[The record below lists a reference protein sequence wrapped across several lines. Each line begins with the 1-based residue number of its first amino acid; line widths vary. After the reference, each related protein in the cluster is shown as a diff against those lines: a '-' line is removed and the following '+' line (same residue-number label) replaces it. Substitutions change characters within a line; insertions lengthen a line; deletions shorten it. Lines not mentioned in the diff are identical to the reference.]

1 MLTDKVAVV
10 TGANRGIGRAILMK
24 IAENHGTIIACVRKE
39 TDEFIAEIQM
49 LSEKYQVEIH
59 PLTFDLTRE
68 EEIKTAAVQMRK
80 LTKKVD
86 ILVNNAGM
94 IPEPHSFVMT
104 GANSIRQVMEAN
116 FVGPM
121 ILTQY
126 VARMMI
132 RNQSGSIINFS
143 SIAALDG
150 EPGELEYVASKG
162 AIASATRKLA
172 IELGEYGIRVNALAP
187 GLIDTAMG
195 GAIDEENEAKLD
207 ERRVL
212 KRRGSTEEIAEAVLY
227 LASDKSSYVTG
238 QVLRVDGGMR

>member
-150 EPGELEYVASKG
+150 EPGELEYVAD
-162 AIASATRKLA
+162 RKS
-172 IELGEYGIRVNALAP
+172 V
-187 GLIDTAMG
+187 
-195 GAIDEENEAKLD
+195 
-207 ERRVL
+207 V
-212 KRRGSTEEIAEAVLY
+212 
-227 LASDKSSYVTG
+227 
-238 QVLRVDGGMR
+238 

>member
-68 EEIKTAAVQMRK
+68 EEIKAAAGQMRK

-143 SIAALDG
+143 SIAAWDG

-207 ERRVL
+207 ERRVI

>member
-207 ERRVL
+207 ERRVI
-212 KRRGSTEEIAEAVLY
+212 KRRGSAEEIAEAVLY
-227 LASDKSSYVTG
+227 LASEKSSYVTG
-238 QVLRVDGGMR
+238 QVIRVDGGMR

>member
-1 MLTDKVAVV
+1 MLAGKVAVV
-10 TGANRGIGRAILMK
+10 TGANRGIGRAIFTK
-24 IAENHGTIIACVRKE
+24 IAENHGSIIACVRKE
-39 TDEFIAEIQM
+39 TDEFLAEIQE
-49 LSEKYQVEIH
+49 LSEMYQVEIH
-59 PLTFDLTRE
+59 SLCFDLTKE
-68 EEIKTAAVQMRK
+68 EEIKVAASQMRK

-104 GANSIRQVMEAN
+104 EADSIRQVMEAN

-126 VARMMI
+126 VARMMM
-132 RNQSGSIINFS
+132 RNQSGSIINLS
-143 SIAALDG
+143 SVSALDG

-162 AIASATRKLA
+162 AMASATKKLA

-212 KRRGSTEEIAEAVLY
+212 KRRGSAAEIAEAVLY
-227 LASDKSSYVTG
+227 LASEKSSYVTG